1 MAMMNRD
8 QPLQEAFA
16 AHPHLYNES
25 PSGDAHQRAEMMT
38 DLLEA
43 ADKVTVEQAID
54 IAFST
59 QVWHAE
65 HWQARLKE
73 AWKSASDAD
82 KSGDR
87 TDLYT

>member
-1 MAMMNRD
+1 MN
-8 QPLQEAFA
+8 
-16 AHPHLYNES
+16 
-25 PSGDAHQRAEMMT
+25 

-43 ADKVTVEQAID
+43 ADKVTVPQAIG

-73 AWKSASDAD
+73 AWKTL
-82 KSGDR
+82 GR
-87 TDLYT
+87 RQVGRHGTNLYFDQRMESPV